1 MNHDEVAYLAHFGV
15 KGMKWGVNRSESHT
29 NGVSG
34 RQAVGVVPPSHNNVR
49 GNYKARL
56 ASAQKRSISD
66 AAAIRKR
73 DEATSKVYDKEYKKA
88 RASGQGHIKAF
99 KTANAATAKR
109 RDSDAK
115 ADVAT
120 VDRYD
125 KAVKNAKAQKKA
137 EHHQNVV
144 TQRANAV
151 QQTFGTGNGIASSL
165 LLGPQV
171 TYGYNVARAS
181 GASKAGAAATSLV
194 MGAWAGATYRM
205 ITGQ

>member
-1 MNHDEVAYLAHFGV
+1 MNPDEVAYLAHFGV
-15 KGMKWGVNRSESHT
+15 RGMKWGVHRSESHP

-99 KTANAATAKR
+99 KTANAATDKR
-109 RDSDAK
+109 RDSDA
-115 ADVAT
+115 
-120 VDRYD
+120 

-151 QQTFGTGNGIASSL
+151 KQTFGTGKGIASSL

-171 TYGYNVARAS
+171 AYGYNVARAS

-194 MGAWAGATYRM
+194 MGPWAGATYRM

>member
-1 MNHDEVAYLAHFGV
+1 MNPDEVAYLAHFGV
-15 KGMKWGVNRSESHT
+15 KGMKWGVRRSESHP

-34 RQAVGVVPPSHNNVR
+34 RQAVGVVPPSNNNVR

-56 ASAQKRSISD
+56 ASAKKRSISD

-151 QQTFGTGNGIASSL
+151 QQTFRTGNGIASSL
-165 LLGPQV
+165 LIGPQL
-171 TYGYNVARAS
+171 TYGYNAARAS
-181 GASKAGAAATSLV
+181 GASKAGAAVASLV
-194 MGAWAGATYRM
+194 MGVYAGATYRK

>member
-1 MNHDEVAYLAHFGV
+1 MNPDEVAYLAHFGV
-15 KGMKWGVNRSESHT
+15 KGMKWGVHRSESHP

-73 DEATSKVYDKEYKKA
+73 YEATSKVYDKEYEKA

-99 KTANAATAKR
+99 KTANAATDKR

-115 ADVAT
+115 AVVKVSASS
-120 VDRYD
+120 VRNCASYVS
-125 KAVKNAKAQKKA
+125 AVRKGREFAEEMGLDTPTIIDETGRIIKNARP
-137 EHHQNVV
+137 N
-144 TQRANAV
+144 
-151 QQTFGTGNGIASSL
+151 FG
-165 LLGPQV
+165 
-171 TYGYNVARAS
+171 YE
-181 GASKAGAAATSLV
+181 
-194 MGAWAGATYRM
+194 
-205 ITGQ
+205 

>member
-1 MNHDEVAYLAHFGV
+1 MNPDEVAYLAHFGV
-15 KGMKWGVNRSESHT
+15 KGMKWGVRRSESHPK
-29 NGVSG
+29 GVSG

-73 DEATSKVYDKEYKKA
+73 DEATSKVYDKEYNKA

-99 KTANAATAKR
+99 KTANAATDKR
-109 RDSDAK
+109 RDSDA
-115 ADVAT
+115 
-120 VDRYD
+120 

-151 QQTFGTGNGIASSL
+151 KQTFGTGKGIASSL

-171 TYGYNVARAS
+171 AYGYNVARAS

-194 MGAWAGATYRM
+194 MGPWAGATYRM

>member
-1 MNHDEVAYLAHFGV
+1 MNPDEVAYLAHFGV
-15 KGMKWGVNRSESHT
+15 KGMKWGVHRSESHP

-49 GNYKARL
+49 GNYKARM
-56 ASAQKRSISD
+56 ASAKKRSISD

-73 DEATSKVYDKEYKKA
+73 DEATGKVYNKEYKKA
-88 RASGQGHIKAF
+88 RVSGHGHIKAF

-151 QQTFGTGNGIASSL
+151 QQTFGTGNGIASR

>member
-1 MNHDEVAYLAHFGV
+1 MNPDEVAYLAHFGV
-15 KGMKWGVNRSESHT
+15 RGMKWGVHRSESHPK
-29 NGVSG
+29 GVSG
-34 RQAVGVVPPSHNNVR
+34 RQAVGVVLPSHNNVR

-151 QQTFGTGNGIASSL
+151 KQTFGTGKGIASSL

-171 TYGYNVARAS
+171 AYGYNVARAS

-194 MGAWAGATYRM
+194 MGPWAGATYRM